1 MPEPPPR
8 VGVHPTTPPRNQPH
22 PSRVIPLQSKETAM
36 KGIFAYFLGIPV
48 VIIIIL
54 YLMGVF

>member
-1 MPEPPPR
+1 MERYTRKWRCPR
-8 VGVHPTTPPRNQPH
+8 QA
-22 PSRVIPLQSKETAM
+22 KETAM

-48 VIIIIL
+48 VIIVIL

>member
-1 MPEPPPR
+1 
-8 VGVHPTTPPRNQPH
+8 
-22 PSRVIPLQSKETAM
+22 M

-48 VIIIIL
+48 VIIVIL